1 MDDKRTLTVK
11 INGVDYPAAP
21 LEQGQLVSIQLIKK
35 VKSATVL
42 DILSNLIKASLGDD
56 AHSDVVLAMAAG
68 ELDLKGLMGVLTDL
82 AKATADAKDD
92 SAGPRPKKPQ
102 GLDVA
107 TKLSSDG
114 GE

>member
-1 MDDKRTLTVK
+1 
-11 INGVDYPAAP
+11 
-21 LEQGQLVSIQLIKK
+21 
-35 VKSATVL
+35 
-42 DILSNLIKASLGDD
+42 
-56 AHSDVVLAMAAG
+56 
-68 ELDLKGLMGVLTDL
+68 VLTDL